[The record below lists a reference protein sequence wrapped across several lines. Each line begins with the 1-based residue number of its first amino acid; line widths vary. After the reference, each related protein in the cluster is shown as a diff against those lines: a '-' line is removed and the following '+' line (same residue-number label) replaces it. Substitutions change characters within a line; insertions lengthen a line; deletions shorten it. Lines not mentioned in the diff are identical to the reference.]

1 MKQLKLLLPLIA
13 CNFVFAACKKIIIE
27 DYNFCTND
35 CAEFQYKIIDKN
47 SLLPINDLH
56 VRILE
61 QNKNRGF
68 LDLSD
73 NVIGY
78 YTTNEMGLFK
88 TKIPKSDFAV
98 KVLKIELNTAN
109 NYPTIDELQS
119 YPDTIKIIK
128 L

>member
-1 MKQLKLLLPLIA
+1 MKQLKLLLLLIV
-13 CNFVFAACKKIIIE
+13 CTCVFAACKKIIIE
-27 DYNFCTND
+27 DYNFCAND
-35 CAEFQYKIIDKN
+35 CAEFQYKIIDRN
-47 SLLPINDLH
+47 SLLPINDVH
-56 VRILE
+56 IRILE

-78 YTTNEMGLFK
+78 YITNEMGFFK
-88 TKIPKSDFAV
+88 TKIPKSDFSV
-98 KVLKIELNTAN
+98 KVLKIQLNMEN